1 MRFGLGPYELGSDGS
16 TPPVESYEQMLE
28 QAAYAEELGFDSVWL
43 GENHF
48 TAEGSC
54 SSAETAAAAVESVVN
69 TAAIG
74 SPSKVIR
81 MLRKYEEA
89 GIDFFCA
96 RVRWDST
103 PRVDLHRCI
112 RLLAKE
118 VVPAFR

>member
-1 MRFGLGPYELGSDGS
+1 MD
-16 TPPVESYEQMLE
+16 
-28 QAAYAEELGFDSVWL
+28 
-43 GENHF
+43 
-48 TAEGSC
+48 AEGKGV
-54 SSAETAAAAVESVVN
+54 AFDRPDILNAAVESVVN

-74 SPSKVIR
+74 SPAKVIR

-112 RLLAKE
+112 RLLAEE
-118 VVPAFR
+118 VVPAFK